1 MLDVW
6 SLHILVAVA
15 DRGSFSAA
23 AEELVLSQPAV
34 SRQIAGLEKRLGV
47 ALFRRVPR
55 GVTPTSAG
63 RTAVE
68 LAREVLGRLDAMEA
82 AMAALTGIE
91 GGHVRL
97 AGFAS
102 VNTRLLPEAIRRFS
116 AEHPGVDVTLQHVD
130 PWAALEAV
138 RSGRVDLA
146 LVTDWQLFA
155 DPHLT
160 RAHPEDARL
169 HPAVA
174 DVELVPLIDEDLLVA
189 LPDDHPLA
197 AHDTVDLVALRGA
210 TWIEGA
216 HPDCLGP
223 VAELATA
230 LGGPPRIGFTCHDW
244 HGKQALVAGGA
255 GVMLVPR
262 LAHEAIGPGIQLRPT
277 VPTLPTR
284 RLFAAVHHPP
294 FRTPATQAM
303 LDLLPTLLPR

>member
-6 SLHILVAVA
+6 SLRILVAVA

-23 AEELVLSQPAV
+23 AGDLVLSQPAV
-34 SRQIAGLEKRLGV
+34 SRQIAGLERQLGV
-47 ALFRRVPR
+47 ALFHRVPR
-55 GVTPTSAG
+55 GVTPTAAG

-68 LAREVLGRLDAMEA
+68 LARQVLRRLDAMEA
-82 AMAALTGIE
+82 TMRAITGLE
-91 GGHVRL
+91 GGHLRL

-102 VNTRLLPEAIRRFS
+102 VNTRFLPEAIRRFS
-116 AEHPGVDVTLQHVD
+116 ADHPGVTVTLQHVD

-138 RSGRVDLA
+138 TSGRVDLA
-146 LVTDWQLFA
+146 LVTDWQVQA
-155 DPHLT
+155 DPDL
-160 RAHPEDARL
+160 ARTDPQHARR
-169 HPAVA
+169 HPATP
-174 DVELVPLIDEDLLVA
+174 DVELLPLFDEELVVA
-189 LPDDHPLA
+189 LPDGHPLA
-197 AHDTVDLVALRGA
+197 AQPTVELADLGDE

-223 VAELATA
+223 LSDLAAA

-244 HGKQALVAGGA
+244 NGKQALVAGGA
-255 GVMLVPR
+255 GIMLVPR
-262 LAHEAIGPGIQLRPT
+262 LAHEAIGPGLQLRPT
-277 VPTLPTR
+277 VPRLRTR